1 MAVGEFALCQW
12 LKPSGPANLVLGEDN
27 RWVFDGGFNTVS
39 DMEGSPLGRSQ
50 DPKAGDDADLEGE
63 EGDELG

>member
-12 LKPSGPANLVLGEDN
+12 LKPSG
-27 RWVFDGGFNTVS
+27 GFSTVGSITVS